1 MRRKLQKDNKKVQ
14 KVPHQSNDLKS
25 LGVKF
30 QDMSQHLLM
39 KKNFKIISLIQSRE
53 RNSIDKGRSNKCA
66 KCKISLDSLLVN
78 LVLSP

>member
-14 KVPHQSNDLKS
+14 KVPHQSNDLKN

-39 KKNFKIISLIQSRE
+39 KKNFKIVSKPSVYIHFV
-53 RNSIDKGRSNKCA
+53 
-66 KCKISLDSLLVN
+66 KIILLVEIFIEFW
-78 LVLSP
+78 SIHFMMD